1 MSRPTPSTWL
11 KAFLAAVPFG
21 LTAAGLLGCRPLNR
35 PITENAISPYQRS
48 VAEPQPRVDLENG
61 DPSHPLGILQHPNAT
76 EAAGGEPNATR
87 EFHLTL
93 DQAVTKAL
101 SGSPEVRLVSL
112 DASIAEQ
119 MIIKGEAD
127 FDPSVFGRANA
138 EGKDVPTTTYS
149 EIGQSDVQTLES
161 GIKQKTKT
169 GAEWSFSYVLTHSW
183 DDLLGRNPAS
193 RYEPVLAFQLKQPLL
208 RDYSSR
214 VTLAGVET
222 ADLNHRI
229 SLLAFRQKADEL
241 AATTIGY
248 YWQLV
253 QAREDVQ
260 IQQQLLGMAMDTL
273 EKVEGRRSI
282 DATDVQ
288 IQQAQVNVRTR
299 KAQFL
304 QAELQ
309 VKDAQ
314 DNLARFLADPDMDL
328 VSNYRILPDTQPN
341 QLPARLDIASLLP
354 MALRGNPI
362 LQQARLGVKV
372 AEINIVVAK
381 NQRMPRLDLVA
392 SASTQSLNHS
402 VVAAHE
408 ALWDRDYGSYAVG
421 VTLEYPLGNRLAGA
435 EMQRRRL
442 EHKKAVTT
450 LQNLADQV
458 ALQARQRT
466 HKVQTSFDQIQ
477 IQQEAV
483 EAATSQ
489 LQAIADSEPVRD
501 KLTPEFLLVKL
512 QAQESLAE
520 AMRARAAA
528 VADYNIAL
536 AELAQTTGSIL
547 TLHPVEL
554 PGGDSAG
561 Q

>member
-1 MSRPTPSTWL
+1 MSRHAPSACL
-11 KAFLAAVPFG
+11 RALLAAVPFG
-21 LTAAGLLGCRPLNR
+21 LIAAGLLGCRPLNR
-35 PITENAISPYQRS
+35 KIFEDPISPYQRS
-48 VAEPQPRVDLENG
+48 IAEPQPRVDPENG
-61 DPSHPLGILQHPNAT
+61 DPSHPVGILQHPNAPT
-76 EAAGGEPNATR
+76 AAPGEPNATR

-93 DQAVTKAL
+93 DRAVAKAL

-119 MIIKGEAD
+119 MIIKSEAD

-138 EGKDVPTTTYS
+138 EGKDVPTTTFS
-149 EIGQSDVQTLES
+149 EIGRSDVQTLES

-169 GAEWSFSYVLTHSW
+169 SAEWSFSYVLTRSW

-214 VTLAGVET
+214 VTLAGVEI

-241 AATTIGY
+241 ATATISF

-253 QAREDVQ
+253 QARENVQ
-260 IQQQLLGMAMDTL
+260 IQQQVLGMAMDTL

-288 IQQAQVNVRTR
+288 IQQAQVNVSTR

-309 VKDAQ
+309 VKDTQ
-314 DNLARFLADPDMDL
+314 DSLARLLADADMDL
-328 VSNYRILPDTQPN
+328 VSTYRILPDTQPS
-341 QLPARLDIASLLP
+341 QVPARLDLAALLP
-354 MALRGNPI
+354 MALRSNPT
-362 LQQARLGVKV
+362 LQQARLGVKI

-392 SASTQSLNHS
+392 TASTQSLNRS
-402 VVAAHE
+402 VTEAHT

-421 VTLEYPLGNRLAGA
+421 VSLEYPLGNREAGA
-435 EMQRRRL
+435 ELQRRHL
-442 EHKKAVTT
+442 ERKKAVAT

-458 ALQARQRT
+458 AVQARQRA
-466 HKVQTSFDQIQ
+466 HKVQTSFDEIQ
-477 IQQEAV
+477 IQQQAV
-483 EAATSQ
+483 EAASSQ

-520 AMRARAAA
+520 AMRAHAAA
-528 VADYNIAL
+528 VADYNVAL

-554 PGGDSAG
+554 PRGDSAG

>member
-1 MSRPTPSTWL
+1 MSRPAPSSACL
-11 KAFLAAVPFG
+11 KAFLAAVCSG
-21 LTAAGLLGCRPLNR
+21 LIAVGLLGCRTLNR
-35 PITENAISPYQRS
+35 PIAESPISPYQRS
-48 VAEPQPRVDLENG
+48 IAEPQPRVDLEDG
-61 DPSHPLGILQHPNAT
+61 DPTRPLGILQHPNAT
-76 EAAGGEPNATR
+76 EAASTEPNVPR

-119 MIIKGEAD
+119 MIIKSEAD
-127 FDPSVFGRANA
+127 FDPSVFGRTSA
-138 EGKDVPTTTYS
+138 EGKNVPTTTYS

-161 GIKQKTKT
+161 GIKKKTKT
-169 GAEWSFSYVLTHSW
+169 GAEWSFSYVLTHTW
-183 DDLLGRNPAS
+183 DDLFGREPAS

-214 VTLAGVET
+214 VTLAGVEI

-241 AATTIGY
+241 ATATISF

-260 IQQQLLGMAMDTL
+260 IQQQVLGMAMDTI

-288 IQQAQVNVRTR
+288 IQQAQVNVRAR

-314 DNLARFLADPDMDL
+314 DNLARLLADPDMNL
-328 VSNYRILPDTQPN
+328 ISNYRILPDTQPS
-341 QLPARLDIASLLP
+341 QLPARLDVPSLLP
-354 MALRGNPI
+354 MAIRGNPI
-362 LQQARLGVKV
+362 LQQARLGVKI
-372 AEINIVVAK
+372 AEINVVVAK

-392 SASTQSLNHS
+392 SASTQSLNRS
-402 VVAAHE
+402 VLESHE
-408 ALWDRDYGSYAVG
+408 ALWDRDYGSYAMG
-421 VTLEYPLGNRLAGA
+421 VTLEYPLGNREAGA
-435 EMQRRRL
+435 EMQRRHL
-442 EHKKAVTT
+442 ERKKAVTT

-458 ALQARQRT
+458 AVQARQRAQRRRPVST
-466 HKVQTSFDQIQ
+466 RSRSSSRPWRQPPVSSRPSPTPSPF
-477 IQQEAV
+477 
-483 EAATSQ
+483 ATSSRPSSCWSSFRPRNRWPRPCGPAPQ
-489 LQAIADSEPVRD
+489 QSPTTTSPWLNWPRPRD
-501 KLTPEFLLVKL
+501 RF
-512 QAQESLAE
+512 
-520 AMRARAAA
+520 
-528 VADYNIAL
+528 
-536 AELAQTTGSIL
+536 
-547 TLHPVEL
+547 
-554 PGGDSAG
+554 
-561 Q
+561 